1 MQYIAPYLGP
11 LYDLVRLL
19 PVDAETVVAG
29 LRIALGRIERANHRR
44 QPAAPGTGTRTVI
57 RAATAVVVAV
67 VAAFAETLPQRARS

>member
-29 LRIALGRIERANHRR
+29 LRIALGCIERANHRR
-44 QPAAPGTGTRTVI
+44 QPAAPGTGTRAVI